1 MEAVGS
7 KEGKVK
13 LSTNSD
19 SVLTFSSPD
28 KTGSIR
34 QVPFKECIQK
44 LGGNIDILKM
54 DCEGA
59 EWDIFNDTESWKCVK
74 YLTMEY
80 HLVNH
85 YSTQDLLDKVVG
97 LGFKILKITDDQATY
112 GLLWAKRI

>member
-1 MEAVGS
+1 
-7 KEGKVK
+7 
-13 LSTNSD
+13 
-19 SVLTFSSPD
+19 
-28 KTGSIR
+28 
-34 QVPFKECIQK
+34 
-44 LGGNIDILKM
+44 M